1 MANTKSFSGKVAGN
15 LTRRDFTALGIGALP
30 GLGVLTGCGDSST
43 ELAAGPSRLE
53 FTRMAVHWQD
63 YVRPGY
69 LEFLREIQPEIVQV
83 GFYGADFWTLAHMP
97 DSAKGLSGPLMPS
110 HAGIF
115 QATEP
120 AERLRRSAEYFEN
133 LNRQVKKLGAKVIG
147 HFDVVKYLLGDKSKD
162 PARPE
167 GGFFEFYNKL
177 WDEQEL
183 GPKPVANPLELLQKN
198 RDGLPIVHDDADAK
212 PYGVYFGCLN
222 NRFWR
227 AVLKTWVKRGIERG
241 LDGFVINYFYRH
253 NCTCEHCQ
261 VAFKAYLRERFT
273 TEQMR
278 SRFQIGDLDRHTFE
292 EIVAR
297 HDPRRSTPL
306 RLEMHR
312 FSDISNKRN
321 FDDVFIDHG
330 RKLKPDL
337 ILAQWL
343 HLYDF
348 RYPPHGPTDERQL
361 LPANM
366 WSKGEDYI
374 WYCVGGVRKP
384 TGLNK
389 GILGDGTLAM
399 RYIRGA
405 GDDKPFT
412 ICQYERTR
420 VRAIFSEVAANG
432 GAAMSNYTEFFD
444 QASRRELARYYGFL
458 RRYDS
463 IFHGNRPHAEV
474 LLVFPRTQIHQ
485 GHYYEAME
493 PFHQLALELMN
504 KHILFDVK
512 PDDIVDETRRAAYR
526 RIYAIADAGKI
537 DAERFENLSRFD
549 APPTVR
555 IAANRPASGD
565 EIDIHFVNYNR
576 DESQDPPKRGVED
589 ERPVSVPQVKCDVVI
604 PAGFRASRAEV
615 ITPEEPDPKA
625 LPLNVV
631 ENRARFTAPPFLVY
645 AVVRIYLQAV
655 SKTARESD
663 APAVLPRRQKH
674 DAVLLR
680 QTVREQY
687 AREKVR
693 SAPFEPFDHAECS
706 RSY

>member
-1 MANTKSFSGKVAGN
+1 M
-15 LTRRDFTALGIGALP
+15 TRRDFTSLGISALP
-30 GLGVLTGCGDSST
+30 ALSVLTGCGDAFVSST
-43 ELAAGPSRLE
+43 KESAARPSRRE
-53 FTRMAVHWQD
+53 FTRMTVHWQD

-69 LEFLREIQPEIVQV
+69 LEFLHDIRPEIVQV

-110 HAGIF
+110 HAGVF
-115 QATEP
+115 KATEP

-133 LNRQVKKLGAKVIG
+133 LNQQVKKLGAKVIG
-147 HFDVVKYLLGDKSKD
+147 HFDVVKYLLGDKSRD
-162 PARPE
+162 PANPE

-177 WDEQEL
+177 WDEKEL
-183 GPKPVANPLELLQKN
+183 GPKPVADPLELLQKT
-198 RDGLPIVHDDADAK
+198 RDGSPIIHDDEDAK

-227 AVLKTWVKRGIERG
+227 AVLKAWVKRGIERG

-261 VAFKAYLRERFT
+261 GAFKAYLRERFSA
-273 TEQMR
+273 EQLQ
-278 SRFQIGDLDRHTFE
+278 SRFQIANLDRHTFD

-297 HDPRRSTPL
+297 HDPRQSTPL

-321 FDDVFIDHG
+321 FDDVFIDYG

-361 LPANM
+361 LPADM

-374 WYCVGGVRKP
+374 WYCVGGVPKP
-384 TGLNK
+384 TGLAK

-420 VRAIFSEVAANG
+420 VRMIFSEVAANG
-432 GAAMSNYTEFFD
+432 GAAMSNYSEFFD
-444 QASRRELARYYGFL
+444 PASRRELVRYYGFL

-463 IFHGNRPHAEV
+463 IFHANRPHAEV
-474 LLVFPRTQIHQ
+474 LLVFPRTQIHK
-485 GHYYEAME
+485 GLYYESMT
-493 PFHQLALELMN
+493 PFHRLGLELMN
-504 KHILFDVK
+504 QHILFDVK
-512 PDDIVDETRRAAYR
+512 PDDIIDESLRAAYR
-526 RIYAIADAGKI
+526 RIYTIADADRIGEEQFN
-537 DAERFENLSRFD
+537 DLSYFD
-549 APPTVR
+549 APTTVR
-555 IAANRPASGD
+555 VAANRPARGD

-589 ERPVSVPQVKCDVVI
+589 ERPIPVSQVKCDVVI
-604 PAGFRASRAEV
+604 PAGLRASRAEF
-615 ITPEEPDPKA
+615 ITPEDPEPKA
-625 LPLNVV
+625 LPL
-631 ENRARFTAPPFLVY
+631 EIAKNRARFTAPRFLVY
-645 AVVRIYLQAV
+645 GVVRIYTESV
-655 SKTARESD
+655 SGAPRES
-663 APAVLPRRQKH
+663 AASGGLPRHEKH
-674 DAVLLR
+674 NTALLR
-680 QTVREQY
+680 QTLREYGQG
-687 AREKVR
+687 KGH

-706 RSY
+706 HSF

>member
-1 MANTKSFSGKVAGN
+1 M
-15 LTRRDFTALGIGALP
+15 TRREFTSLGITALPALA
-30 GLGVLTGCGDSST
+30 VLAGCGETPASSRT
-43 ELAAGPSRLE
+43 ESAADQSRLE
-53 FTRMAVHWQD
+53 FTRMTVHWQD

-69 LEFLREIQPEIVQV
+69 LEFLRDIKPEIVQV

-97 DSAKGLSGPLMPS
+97 DTAKGLSGPLMPS
-110 HAGIF
+110 HAGLF
-115 QATEP
+115 QATDP
-120 AERLRRSAEYFEN
+120 AERLRRSAEYFEK
-133 LNRQVKKLGAKVIG
+133 LNHEVRKLGAKVIG
-147 HFDVVKYLLGDKSKD
+147 HFDVVKYLLGDKSRD

-177 WDEQEL
+177 WDEREL
-183 GPKPVANPLELLQKN
+183 GPKPVADPLQLLQKN
-198 RDGLPIVHDDADAK
+198 RDGSPIVHDDDDAR

-222 NRFWR
+222 NPHWR
-227 AVLKTWVKRGIERG
+227 EVLKVWVKRGVERG

-261 VAFKAYLRERFT
+261 SAFKAHLRERFT
-273 TEQMR
+273 GEQLK
-278 SRFQIGDLDRHTFE
+278 SRFQIANLDSHTFD

-297 HDPRRSTPL
+297 HDPRKSTPL

-321 FDDVFIDHG
+321 FDDVFIDYG

-348 RYPPHGPTDERQL
+348 RYPAHGPTDERQL
-361 LPANM
+361 LPAAL

-384 TGLNK
+384 TGLAK

-444 QASRRELARYYGFL
+444 TASRRELARYYGFL
-458 RRYDS
+458 SRYDS
-463 IFHGNRPHAEV
+463 IFRANRPHAEV
-474 LLVFPRTQIHQ
+474 LLVFPRTRIHQ
-485 GHYYEAME
+485 GHYYESME
-493 PFHQLALELMN
+493 PFHKLSLELMN
-504 KHILFDVK
+504 QHILFDVK
-512 PDDIVDETRRAAYR
+512 PDDIVDETQRAAYR
-526 RIYAIADAGKI
+526 KVYSIADAVTL
-537 DAERFENLSRFD
+537 DAGQFKDLSYFD
-549 APPTVR
+549 APATVR
-555 IAANRPASGD
+555 IAANRPAAGG
-565 EIDIHFVNYNR
+565 EIDVHFVNYNR

-589 ERPVSVPQVKCDVVI
+589 ERPIPVSQVKCDLVI
-604 PAGFRASRAEV
+604 PEGFRASRAEF
-615 ITPEEPDPKA
+615 ITPEEPEPKT
-625 LPLNVV
+625 LPL
-631 ENRARFTAPPFLVY
+631 EFAGNRARFAAPQFLVY
-645 AVVRIYLQAV
+645 GVARVYLQPA
-655 SKTARESD
+655 SGTSRASAAD
-663 APAVLPRRQKH
+663 AASPRRKKQ
-674 DAVLLR
+674 ATALLR
-680 QTVREQY
+680 QTVRETY
-687 AREKVR
+687 AGEQVR
-693 SAPFEPFDHAECS
+693 SAPFEPFDHPECS
-706 RSY
+706 HSF